1 MQCAI
6 LRIVGNRYG
15 IGQAHMVPSLS
26 SDNHSIAFWQSL
38 SEHQE
43 QAEQQVMPQVSLT
56 LNGRVY
62 RFVCEP
68 GEEDHFLTLAH
79 YLQAKVETVRSQFG
93 KVGDERIL
101 AMAALLVT
109 DELFEARA
117 QVADTAPVQHRM
129 SVPKAPRAR
138 PPVRN
143 TAPAA
148 PPVPDVVPASEPQS
162 PADVTPSSDT
172 VER

>member
-1 MQCAI
+1 
-6 LRIVGNRYG
+6 
-15 IGQAHMVPSLS
+15 
-26 SDNHSIAFWQSL
+26 
-38 SEHQE
+38 
-43 QAEQQVMPQVSLT
+43 MPQVSLT

-117 QVADTAPVQHRM
+117 VQAAEPAPAQQRM
-129 SVPKAPRAR
+129 ALPRAPR
-138 PPVRN
+138 PPR
-143 TAPAA
+143 APAKA
-148 PPVPDVVPASEPQS
+148 AASSLP
-162 PADVTPSSDT
+162 SDT
-172 VER
+172 VLPEASKPDKTEPAAAPESS